1 MRRTPWRERPAFY
14 AAALAAAA
22 FLAVAAPRQLGA
34 LQPLE
39 LAVYDR
45 WLAARAI
52 AQPKDERVVLVG
64 ATEEDIAR
72 FGWPASD
79 ATLFEVTRAIFSQKP
94 SAVGLDIYRDTPRP
108 PGSEQFN
115 SLVRALPDFVAVR
128 KIGTEREPGVAGP
141 PALKGTDKVGFAD
154 VANDPGGMARRGML
168 FLDDDQGTQFSFPL
182 RLALRRLAAD
192 GIAPAP
198 GTPDPSHVRLGK
210 TTIPPFEEN
219 DGGYFGADAGG
230 YQFMLDFAGG
240 AEPFRRYSFGQ
251 VLDGGAPP
259 DAFRGKVVIVGVTA
273 PSVKDSFET
282 PFGRDDAAPTVYGV
296 TLHGHVVAQLLRM
309 ALDGNKPL
317 RFFPDGVELA
327 WFALWCALGAAAGL
341 VAHGLGRFALLAL
354 AGVALNL
361 LVAWL
366 LFRAGFW
373 LPLFPQSA
381 GWLAALALVT
391 AYSLHLER
399 TQRGQLMSIFS
410 RYVAADI
417 ANDVWSRRAEFLES
431 GGRPRPQK
439 LIATVLFSDIKGF
452 TAVAEKLD
460 AAGLMEWLNSYME
473 AMAGLVMKHG
483 GVVDKF
489 IGDAVMAVF
498 GIPVKRESEAEI
510 EQDARSAARCALA
523 MREDLARFN
532 AEWAAKGLPAVGIRV
547 GIYTGELISGS
558 LGSSER
564 MEYTVIGDTVN
575 TASRL
580 ESFKLAPTEVPPEAL
595 AEVEREATDR
605 EGACRIL
612 VGESTAS
619 RLGPGF
625 SLVPVGE
632 VRLKGKDVP
641 VKVFSLVGVS

>member
-14 AAALAAAA
+14 AGA
-22 FLAVAAPRQLGA
+22 LAVAALLAVLAARQLGA

-45 WLAARAI
+45 WLAARAS
-52 AQPKDERVVLVG
+52 AQPADERVVLVG

-79 ATLFEVTRAIFSQKP
+79 AALASILENIFFQKP
-94 SAVGLDIYRDTPRP
+94 AAVGLDIYRDTPRP
-108 PGSEQFN
+108 PGSGAFDRLIRTQ
-115 SLVRALPDFVAVR
+115 PDFVAVR

-141 PALKGTDKVGFAD
+141 PALKGSDKVGFAD
-154 VANDPGGMARRGML
+154 VANDPGGVARRGML

-182 RLALRRLAAD
+182 RLALRRLAAER
-192 GIAPAP
+192 IVPAP
-198 GTPDPSHVRLGK
+198 GVPDPSHIRLGK
-210 TTIPPFEEN
+210 TTIPPFEPN
-219 DGGYFGADAGG
+219 DGAYLGADAGG

-240 AEPFRRYSFGQ
+240 PEPFRRYSFAQ
-251 VLDGGAPP
+251 VVDGTAPP
-259 DAFRGKVVIVGVTA
+259 EAFRGKVAIVGVTA

-282 PFGRDDAAPTVYGV
+282 PFGHDDRAPTVYGV
-296 TLHGHVVAQLLRM
+296 TLHAHVVSQLLRM
-309 ALDGNKPL
+309 ALDGARPL
-317 RFFPDGVELA
+317 RVFPEWAELA

-341 VAHGLGRFALLAL
+341 LANGLGRFAALAL
-354 AGVALNL
+354 AGAALNA

-373 LPLFPQSA
+373 MPLFPQSA

-417 ANDVWSRRAEFLES
+417 ANDVWSRRADFME

-439 LIATVLFSDIKGF
+439 LVATVLFSDIKGF

-498 GIPVKRESEAEI
+498 GIPVQRTNEAEI
-510 EQDARSAARCALA
+510 SQDANAAARCALA
-523 MREDLARFN
+523 MRADLERFN
-532 AEWAAKGLPAVGIRV
+532 AEWASRGLPAIGIRV

-580 ESFKLAPTEVPPEAL
+580 ESFKLAPGESPPEAL
-595 AEVEREATDR
+595 AEEH
-605 EGACRIL
+605 EGFCRIL
-612 VGESTAS
+612 VGETTAA
-619 RLGPGF
+619 RLGEGF
-625 SLVPVGE
+625 RLMPVGE
-632 VRLKGKDVP
+632 VRLKGKDLP
-641 VKVFSLVGVS
+641 VKVFSLVSEST

>member
-1 MRRTPWRERPAFY
+1 MPA
-14 AAALAAAA
+14 
-22 FLAVAAPRQLGA
+22 
-34 LQPLE
+34 
-39 LAVYDR
+39 D
-45 WLAARAI
+45 
-52 AQPKDERVVLVG
+52 DRVVLVG

-72 FGWPASD
+72 YGWPASD
-79 ATLFEVTRAIFSQKP
+79 ATLHEVIKTIFSQKP

-108 PGSEQFN
+108 PGSDEFN
-115 SLVRALPDFVAVR
+115 ALIRALPGFVGVR
-128 KIGTEREPGVAGP
+128 KIGTEREPGVAAP
-141 PALKGTDKVGFAD
+141 PALKGTQKIGFAD
-154 VANDPGGMARRGML
+154 VANDPGGVARRGML

-182 RLALRRLAAD
+182 RLALSRLAAD

-198 GTPDPSHVRLGK
+198 GVPDPSHLRLGK
-210 TTIPPFEEN
+210 TTIPPFEAN
-219 DGGYFGADAGG
+219 DGAYLGADAGG
-230 YQFMLDFAGG
+230 YQFLLDFAGG
-240 AEPFRRYSFGQ
+240 PEPFRRSSFSQ
-251 VLDGGAPP
+251 VLDGGAAP
-259 DAFRGKVVIVGVTA
+259 DAFRGKVVIIGVTA

-282 PFGRDDAAPTVYGV
+282 PFGHDDAAPTVYGV
-296 TLHGHVVAQLLRM
+296 TLHAHVVSQLLRM
-309 ALDGNKPL
+309 ALDGAPPL
-317 RFFPDGVELA
+317 RFFPEPVELA

-341 VAHGLGRFALLAL
+341 LAHGLGRFALLAT
-354 AGVALNL
+354 AGVALNVL
-361 LVAWL
+361 IAWL

-391 AYSLHLER
+391 AYSLHMER

-417 ANDVWSRRAEFLES
+417 ANDVWTRRADFME

-439 LIATVLFSDIKGF
+439 LVATVLFSDIKGF

-498 GIPVKRESEAEI
+498 GIPVARTDEAGI
-510 EQDARSAARCALA
+510 AGDAQAAARCSLA
-523 MREDLARFN
+523 MRADLARFN
-532 AEWAAKGLPAVGIRV
+532 AEWAARGLPAIGIRV

-564 MEYTVIGDTVN
+564 MEDTVIGDTVN

-580 ESFKLAPTEVPPEAL
+580 ESFKLAHGEAPPEAL
-595 AEVEREATDR
+595 ADEE

-619 RLGPGF
+619 RLGPAF

-641 VKVFSLVGVS
+641 VKVFSLAGASS

>member
-14 AAALAAAA
+14 AGALAVAV
-22 FLAVAAPRQLGA
+22 FLAVAAARQLGV

-39 LAVYDR
+39 LSIYDR
-45 WLAARAI
+45 WLVARAK
-52 AQPKDERVVLVG
+52 ALPTDDRVALVG

-79 ATLFEVTRAIFSQKP
+79 ATLASILEKTFVQKP
-94 SAVGLDIYRDTPRP
+94 AAVGLDIYRDTPRP
-108 PGSEQFN
+108 PGSGAFN
-115 SLVRALPDFVAVR
+115 ALIRAQPGFVAVR
-128 KIGTEREPGVAGP
+128 KIGTEREAGVAGP

-154 VANDPGGMARRGML
+154 VANDPGGVARRGML

-182 RLALRRLAAD
+182 RLALHRLAAD

-198 GTPDPSHVRLGK
+198 GVPDPSHIRLGK
-210 TTIPPFEEN
+210 TTVPPFEEN

-240 AEPFRRYSFGQ
+240 AEPFRRYSFAQ

-259 DAFRGKVVIVGVTA
+259 DAFRGKVVIIGVTA

-296 TLHGHVVAQLLRM
+296 TLHAHVVSQLLRM
-309 ALDGNKPL
+309 ALDGARPL
-317 RFFPDGVELA
+317 RFFPEFAELA

-341 VAHGLGRFALLAL
+341 LAHGLGRFALLAA
-354 AGVALNL
+354 AGVALNVL
-361 LVAWL
+361 AAWL
-366 LFRAGFW
+366 LFRAGYW

-381 GWLAALALVT
+381 GWLGALALVT

-417 ANDVWSRRAEFLES
+417 ANDVWSRRADFME

-439 LIATVLFSDIKGF
+439 LVATVLFSDIKGF

-510 EQDARSAARCALA
+510 EQDAKAAAACALA
-523 MREDLARFN
+523 MRADLARFN
-532 AEWAAKGLPAVGIRV
+532 AEWAVRGLPAIGIRV

-580 ESFKLAPTEVPPEAL
+580 ESFKLAPGEAPPAAH
-595 AEVEREATDR
+595 AEEE

-619 RLGPGF
+619 RLGPAF

-641 VKVFSLVGVS
+641 VKVFSLAGAS